1 MNDCIWFG
9 IDSQLHDY
17 TQTKSLH
24 IKLLNIL
31 DKMMMNSGKWLAD
44 LQSDCIKK

>member
-1 MNDCIWFG
+1 MGKILKWLYDLNDCIWFG

-31 DKMMMNSGKWLAD
+31 DKMMMNSGK
-44 LQSDCIKK
+44 